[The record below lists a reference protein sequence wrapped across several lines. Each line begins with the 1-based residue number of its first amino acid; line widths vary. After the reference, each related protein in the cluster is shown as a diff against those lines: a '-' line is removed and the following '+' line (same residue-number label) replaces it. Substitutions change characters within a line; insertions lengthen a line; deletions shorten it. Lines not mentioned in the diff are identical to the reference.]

1 MLSCLSRQCG
11 SYGVSSCC
19 FLSGYVAEVA
29 TVFLFSCERSM
40 GFRCHIFSILMP
52 YPAELLPIEMSSSDV
67 NASPPS
73 EIDVSVDL
81 AEEVA
86 MEEVANNSPAA
97 VIALPPVVVPSV
109 STAEKFLIE
118 VVNTRPSDRVVTL
131 LAMFTGLPFQVDV
144 EHEEPFFKY
153 DKRSELRLTK

>member
-1 MLSCLSRQCG
+1 
-11 SYGVSSCC
+11 
-19 FLSGYVAEVA
+19 
-29 TVFLFSCERSM
+29 
-40 GFRCHIFSILMP
+40 MP